1 MFGRPYNKCYTKVK
15 LVPNKELEKSQNAR
29 ESTQKAKERS
39 YRQLCGVA
47 KALDLVGERW
57 TLLIVR
63 DLLLGPLRFSEL
75 LELEEN
81 IGPNLLSRRLRTLVE
96 REWVTVRK
104 EGRARVYALTAA
116 GERLRPVVLAL
127 GEFGS
132 VYMKPGSSDGER
144 KRLDWFAF
152 SLQRRIQRIP
162 KPTTVCLVGGD
173 GRFVVKLGPGVEVHR
188 GSGVGI
194 EAHVHGELSGFVRWL
209 AVGQDWRALVDEGV
223 LRIDGSEDAVDCF
236 GGAFT

>member
-1 MFGRPYNKCYTKVK
+1 MPK
-15 LVPNKELEKSQNAR
+15 KETEKAKTEKS
-29 ESTQKAKERS
+29 ERR

-75 LELEEN
+75 LELEEG

-96 REWVTVRK
+96 REWVTIRK
-104 EGRARVYALTAA
+104 EGRARVYALSAA

-132 VYMKPGSSDGER
+132 TFMNPADGER
-144 KRLDWFAF
+144 GRLDWFSF
-152 SLQRRIQRIP
+152 SLQRRIKRIP
-162 KPTTVCLVGGD
+162 SKSTTLCLVGAD
-173 GRFVVKLGPGVEVHR
+173 GRFVVRLGPGVEVRR

-194 EAHVHGELSGFVRWL
+194 EAHVHGELRAFARWL
-209 AVGQDWRALVDEGV
+209 AFGEDWRSLVTEGA
-223 LRIDGSEDAVDCF
+223 LRIDGSEDAVDRF
-236 GGAFT
+236 GAAFVEA

>member
-1 MFGRPYNKCYTKVK
+1 MYIVSTGDK
-15 LVPNKELEKSQNAR
+15 EKSKTDKN
-29 ESTQKAKERS
+29 ERR

-47 KALDLVGERW
+47 KALDMLGERW

-75 LELEEN
+75 LELEDG

-96 REWVTVRK
+96 REWVTIRK
-104 EGRARVYALTAA
+104 EGRTRVYALSPD

-132 VYMKPGSSDGER
+132 AFMNPADGER
-144 KRLDWFAF
+144 ARLDWFAF
-152 SLQRRIQRIP
+152 SLQRRIKRIP
-162 KPTTVCLVGGD
+162 ETTTLCLVGDD
-173 GRFVVKLGPGVEVHR
+173 GRFVVRLGPGVEVRR

-194 EAHVHGELSGFVRWL
+194 DAHVHGELRGFARWL
-209 AVGQDWRALVDEGV
+209 AFGEDWRMLVTEGA
-223 LRIDGSEDAVDCF
+223 LRIDGSEDAVDRF
-236 GGAFT
+236 GAAFVEA

>member
-1 MFGRPYNKCYTKVK
+1 MNLVSKKESEKVK
-15 LVPNKELEKSQNAR
+15 TTKN
-29 ESTQKAKERS
+29 ERR

-75 LELEEN
+75 LELEDG

-96 REWVTVRK
+96 REWVTTRK
-104 EGRARVYALTAA
+104 EGRAKVYALSPN

-127 GEFGS
+127 GEFGAAF
-132 VYMKPGSSDGER
+132 MNPADGER
-144 KRLDWFAF
+144 GRLDWFAF
-152 SLQRRIQRIP
+152 SLQRRIKHIP
-162 KPTTVCLVGGD
+162 KPTTLCLVGED
-173 GRFVVKLGPGVEVHR
+173 GRFVVRLGPEVEVRR

-194 EAHVHGELSGFVRWL
+194 EAHVHGELRSFARWL
-209 AVGQDWRALVDEGV
+209 AFGEDWRDLVQEGA
-223 LRIDGSEDAVDCF
+223 LRIDGSEDAVARF
-236 GGAFT
+236 GAAFVEA

>member
-1 MFGRPYNKCYTKVK
+1 MP
-15 LVPNKELEKSQNAR
+15 
-29 ESTQKAKERS
+29 ERQDALK
-39 YRQLCGVA
+39 RQLCGVA

-75 LELEEN
+75 LELEDG

-96 REWVTVRK
+96 REWVTIRK
-104 EGRARVYALTAA
+104 EGRARVYALSPA

-132 VYMKPGSSDGER
+132 AFMNPAEGER
-144 KRLDWFAF
+144 GRLDWFAF
-152 SLQRRIQRIP
+152 SLQRRIRRSP
-162 KPTTVCLVGGD
+162 EATTLCLVGRD
-173 GRFVVKLGPGVEVHR
+173 GRFVVRLGPGVEVRR

-194 EAHVHGELSGFVRWL
+194 DAHVHGELPAFARWL
-209 AVGQDWRALVDEGV
+209 AFGHDWRELVRTGALHIE
-223 LRIDGSEDAVDCF
+223 GSEEAVERF
-236 GGAFT
+236 GSAFVEP

>member
-1 MFGRPYNKCYTKVK
+1 MS
-15 LVPNKELEKSQNAR
+15 NKEPEKPQTTSN
-29 ESTQKAKERS
+29 ERR

-75 LELEEN
+75 LELEEG
-81 IGPNLLSRRLRTLVE
+81 IGPNLLSRRLRTLVG
-96 REWVTVRK
+96 REWVTIRK
-104 EGRARVYALTAA
+104 EGRARVYALSPA

-132 VYMKPGSSDGER
+132 TFMNPVEGER
-144 KRLDWFAF
+144 GRLDWFAF
-152 SLQRRIQRIP
+152 SLQRRIKRIP
-162 KPTTVCLVGGD
+162 EVITTICLVGDD
-173 GRFVVKLGPGVEVHR
+173 GRFVVRLGPGVEVRR

-194 EAHVHGELSGFVRWL
+194 EAHVHGELSVFARWL
-209 AVGQDWRALVDEGV
+209 AFGHDWRELVREGV
-223 LRIDGSEDAVDCF
+223 LRVDGSEEAVDRF
-236 GGAFT
+236 GAAFVA